1 VTEEA
6 LHERPGS
13 GARGGGLTTQAIVD
27 AAMNVADCDGLDSVS
42 IRRVA
47 SLLGVRPMS
56 LYTHI
61 ASKDELLD
69 LMANELLGSMLVDP
83 PPTGGWRLE
92 LSAIARRSHEVFV
105 AHPWILAAFARRPRP
120 GPNTARHAK
129 QMARAVAELELSP
142 TDTWML
148 LGIVDDFVLGHA
160 LRVATRDNA
169 RTIDAS
175 LTKADLAEVP
185 ELEALPE
192 VIEARYSEDSF
203 EVGLQTV
210 LDGVAG
216 RFVPASPSDGDPAA
230 APSSSPQ
237 PA

>member
-1 VTEEA
+1 MA
-6 LHERPGS
+6 
-13 GARGGGLTTQAIVD
+13 
-27 AAMNVADCDGLDSVS
+27 VADRDGLDAVS

-83 PPTGGWRLE
+83 PPTGGWRSE

-105 AHPWILAAFARRPRP
+105 AHPWVLAAFVRRPRP
-120 GPNTARHAK
+120 GPNTASHAK

-142 TDTWML
+142 SDMWAL
-148 LGIVDDFVLGHA
+148 LAIVDDFVLGHA
-160 LRVATRDNA
+160 LRSATRANA
-169 RTIDAS
+169 RAIDAS
-175 LTKADLAEVP
+175 LTQADLAEVP
-185 ELEALPE
+185 ELAALPE
-192 VIEARYSEDSF
+192 VVDTRYTDDSF
-203 EVGLQTV
+203 EIGLQTV

-216 RFVPASPSDGDPAA
+216 RFVPSRSSDADRAA
-230 APSSSPQ
+230 ASSQ